1 VCDIVVSDLFTPR
14 VSRIGVVVSDLF
26 TPKVSRIGVVVF
38 LFVVMMMVMM
48 MMVVLSSMS
57 FTLLTSKCLK
67 AGLRG

>member
-1 VCDIVVSDLFTPR
+1 MCDIVVSDLFTPR

-48 MMVVLSSMS
+48 MVVLSSMS

>member
-1 VCDIVVSDLFTPR
+1 MCDIVVSDLFTPR
-14 VSRIGVVVSDLF
+14 
-26 TPKVSRIGVVVF
+26 VSRIGVVVF